1 MAYHYILF
9 MLAVI
14 AGIYL
19 WPEEEVKVDAAGK
32 TNTQQL
38 ELSLETMNKHSADR
52 TVKTPSTYS
61 VETVKTSSKVQLAN
75 SQGRELVVALEQFW
89 RECQRLD
96 DCALQLS
103 NLKLQLSKSR
113 YQLLLRYLDLNKD
126 WQRIWVDTE
135 LNHLVSLS
143 DKVAEFKQ
151 FAAMVWGDFANVI
164 FADEFALYDFSLELG
179 SLSDTSVEEFVDDYQ
194 ALLAKWQRQEV
205 LLVLESDHSK
215 YEKGVSIIPITYSPD
230 QVQEIKNQLAKRYL
244 TDKDLS
250 AIIAREQQVVQ
261 QNDKVDQ
268 YQTKLSALNESLR
281 AQRQITNL
289 SDSEWQTY
297 TEKEISKFRKDY
309 FRYQ

>member
-19 WPEEEVKVDAAGK
+19 WPEEEAKVDAAGK
-32 TNTQQL
+32 TNAQQL

-52 TVKTPSTYS
+52 TVKTPS
-61 VETVKTSSKVQLAN
+61 KIQLAN

-103 NLKLQLSKSR
+103 NLELQLSKSR

-151 FAAMVWGDFANVI
+151 FAAMIWGDFANVI

-194 ALLAKWQRQEV
+194 ALLAKWQRQES
-205 LLVLESDHSK
+205 LLVLESDHAK

-230 QVQEIKNQLAKRYL
+230 LVQEIKNQLAKRYL

-281 AQRQITNL
+281 AQRQSTNL